1 MKDPSGNLSIVCL
14 LPLCIQ
20 LNFVRCDQC
29 GEGFIQGEG
38 LKRHVLR
45 HKINE
50 GTLTEEEKQ
59 QLELAKKPCE
69 FCGRKFA
76 DPSALKRHLKSHMG
90 IKDYAC
96 TECGKA
102 YSEKR
107 ARDNHYNI
115 VHLGVKNFPCDHCGK
130 LFGRYNSLTAHMKTT
145 HSIGNPTSS
154 NPTAQ
159 VGIIEPVFINYHS
172 IVNFPYPFAQM
183 GIVLKSFVI
192 ASKGICL

>member
-1 MKDPSGNLSIVCL
+1 MKDPSGDLSIVCL

-20 LNFVRCDQC
+20 LNFDRCDQC

-130 LFGRYNSLTAHMKTT
+130 LFGR
-145 HSIGNPTSS
+145 SS
-154 NPTAQ
+154 ALHVHITKIHPLAVADERERKDT
-159 VGIIEPVFINYHS
+159 
-172 IVNFPYPFAQM
+172 
-183 GIVLKSFVI
+183 
-192 ASKGICL
+192 